1 MVSLVVP
8 GSSERMLAKAR
19 DLRVGELVLDLEDAV
34 TPDRKPQALQLV
46 LATLAGGLAAPRT
59 AVRVNP
65 VGSTWAADELAALA
79 GASARPDTVIVP
91 KAEDA
96 LELGQALDRLDGI
109 GVQALI
115 ETATGISRIDALAAQ
130 PGVAALILGYADL
143 AVSLGRTP
151 SGAADLDLWL
161 AIQDRVLTAARAAGV
176 RAIDG
181 PYLSIDDADGL
192 RRSAKR
198 AAELGFDGKWAIHP
212 AHVEPIR
219 QAFRPDEPAIEH
231 ARQVLAA
238 LREAPDRGAIQV
250 GGQMVDEPVRLA
262 ALRTLERAGLGPAS
276 GA

>member
-1 MVSLVVP
+1 
-8 GSSERMLAKAR
+8 
-19 DLRVGELVLDLEDAV
+19 
-34 TPDRKPQALQLV
+34 
-46 LATLAGGLAAPRT
+46 
-59 AVRVNP
+59 VRINP

-96 LELGQALDRLDGI
+96 LDLVHALDRLDGI

-130 PGVAALILGYADL
+130 PGVEALILGYADL

-192 RRSAKR
+192 RRSAAR

-262 ALRTLERAGLGPAS
+262 ALRTLERAGLEPGP